1 MRRLFT
7 PAFALALVAL
17 VAASPLLAKSI
28 EFTLSQDSRLNGI
41 ELKAGTYR
49 MELIGESEAVIY
61 NSHSKVPVAKAAVTV
76 KPLKNGTSRVSVLRD
91 ADGNLLEVR
100 SVKQVVVFV
109 R

>member
-7 PAFALALVAL
+7 TAFAIALVAV

-28 EFTLSQDSRLNGI
+28 EFKLSQDSRLNGT

-49 MELIGESEAVIY
+49 MELNGESEAVIY
-61 NSHSKVPVAKAAVTV
+61 NSHSKELVVKAKVTV
-76 KPLKNGTSRVSVLRD
+76 NPLANGTSRVSVLRD
-91 ADGNLLEVR
+91 ADGNLLEIR